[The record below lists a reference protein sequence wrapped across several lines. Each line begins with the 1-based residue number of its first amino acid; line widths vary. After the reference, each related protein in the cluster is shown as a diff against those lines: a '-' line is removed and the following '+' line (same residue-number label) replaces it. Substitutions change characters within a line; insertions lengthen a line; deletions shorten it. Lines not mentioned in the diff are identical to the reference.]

1 MRTYLLLLFSF
12 SFLYASAN
20 PPELPKKVKKELE
33 KYFNSNNIELL
44 EIKKISNDKDIF
56 YKVKNQEREVGT
68 VVLSSA
74 KGRFDKFDFMVVYN
88 ADLQIEL
95 IKILVYRSQYGSEI
109 TGKRWLS
116 QFYGIKE
123 DSLKYGSDVQAISG
137 ATFSAMAMIESINR
151 INGILRNYNLTK

>member
-1 MRTYLLLLFSF
+1 MRTYLLLLFLF
-12 SFLYASAN
+12 SFLYVSAN
-20 PPELPKKVKKELE
+20 PPELTKKVKKELG

-44 EIKKISNDKDIF
+44 EIKEISNGKDIF
-56 YKVKNQEREVGT
+56 YKAMNQGKEVGI

-95 IKILVYRSQYGSEI
+95 IKILVYRSQYGSEV

-116 QFYGIKE
+116 QCYGRKE

-137 ATFSAMAMIESINR
+137 ATFSAISMTKNINR
-151 INGILRNYNLTK
+151 INKMLNEYFAE